1 MNILLKKLLYI
12 IFAVFHLSSTIE
24 AGNITENIEKNKAN
38 TPSLFYNIH
47 SPWVDSV
54 FNSLTQDQR
63 ISQLFMVAA
72 YSNRDQQYDDKLTA
86 TIRNHQVGGLIFFQG
101 GPIRQAT
108 LTNNLQAIT
117 KTPLL
122 IGMDCEWGLGMRLD
136 STISYPRQM
145 MLGAVSDN
153 RLIYDMGYEIAGQL
167 KELGVYLNFAP
178 VIDVNNN
185 PDNPVINNRSFGED
199 KYLVASKGIA
209 YMQGMQANGVIATAK
224 HFPGHGDT
232 NADSHFTFPIIKFD
246 TTRLDTLE
254 LFPFKQLIN
263 NKLGGL
269 MIAHLFVPMLDSTVN
284 TASTL
289 SYKIVTGLLKK
300 KLGYNGLIFTDAL
313 NMKGVSN
320 FFKPGELEVKAIQAG
335 NDVLVMPSDIPKA
348 LSAIKAA
355 IIRRTIRQSQIDS
368 SCRKILAAKEWVGL
382 QKVKLVDI
390 SSLNKKLNSPAADL
404 IQRRLV
410 ESAITIVKNQDNLIP
425 LKSLDTLRMA
435 VLMVG
440 TDKPNKFS
448 ETLSL
453 YAGFDTYYLPKQAYS
468 TYIDSLFYN
477 LRHYNIVIA
486 GILNTDYR
494 PTRNFGITHESVA
507 FLDSLSQKT
516 AVILDLFATPYS
528 LAYFKHLNNFKSIII
543 SFEDQPIILDYSAQM
558 IFGAIG
564 AKGKLSVTATPSI
577 LFGKG
582 INTSGNLR
590 LKYTIPEDLN
600 IDSNQL
606 TSIDSIVNDA
616 IHKGATPGCQILAA
630 KNGVVFYHKS
640 FGYQTYD
647 TIRRVKNTDIYDL
660 ASITKIS
667 ATLPSVMKLYEENK
681 INLKN
686 KLSVYLPEMKKSN
699 KKDIILLDMLT
710 HQARLKP
717 FIPFY
722 ERTIEPS
729 NAKESILS
737 TTYSFENPIKLGP
750 KLYAN
755 KNIRYR
761 NGYYTSKPDI
771 LHGLQVADNLF
782 ILNSYA
788 DSIFL
793 ISKESKLLSAKEYKY
808 SDMDFYY
815 LFWIVERIT
824 HKPMSEYVETN
835 FYNKLGAYTMGYLP
849 LNRFEPDRIPPTEN
863 DVLFRK
869 QVVQGYVHDPGA
881 AMMGGVCGHAGLFSN
896 ANDLAK
902 LMQMYLNKGTYGGEQ
917 YFKPETIDYFTSC
930 PFCENHNRRGIGFD
944 KPDMNSVAGPTC
956 QCVSAGSFGHTGFTG
971 TFTWADP
978 ETGLLYVFLSNRVYP
993 DAGNSKITEMDV
1005 RTKIQE
1011 VLAKSIR

>member
-1 MNILLKKLLYI
+1 MNRLLLKLVYIAFTIIFITPVVKAIETPGSVKKKKEFPNSLLYD
-12 IFAVFHLSSTIE
+12 
-24 AGNITENIEKNKAN
+24 
-38 TPSLFYNIH
+38 IH

-54 FNSLTQDQR
+54 FYSLTPDQK

-72 YSNRDQQYDDKLTA
+72 YSNRDQQYVDKLTA
-86 TIRNHQVGGLIFFQG
+86 TIYHYQVGGLIFFQG
-101 GPIRQAT
+101 GPLRQAI
-108 LTNNLQAIT
+108 LTNHFQSIA

-122 IGMDCEWGLGMRLD
+122 IGMDGEWGLGMRLD
-136 STISYPRQM
+136 SAISYPRQM

-153 RLIYDMGYEIAGQL
+153 RLIYDMGFEIASQF
-167 KELGVYLNFAP
+167 KELGVHVNFAP

-185 PDNPVINNRSFGED
+185 PNNPVINNRSFGED

-209 YMQGMQANGVIATAK
+209 FMQGMQSNGVIAIGK

-246 TTRLDTLE
+246 TTRLDTIE
-254 LFPFKQLIN
+254 LFPFKELIKN
-263 NKLGGL
+263 TLGGV

-289 SYKIVTGLLKK
+289 SKKIVTGLLRK

-348 LSAIKAA
+348 IAAIKEA
-355 IIRRTIRQSQIDS
+355 IIHRTIRQSQIDS

-382 QKVKLVDI
+382 QKIKFIDI
-390 SSLNKKLNSPAADL
+390 STLNKKLNSPSANL
-404 IQRRLV
+404 VQRRLV
-410 ESAITIVKNQDNLIP
+410 ESAITLVKNQNDFMP
-425 LKSLDTLRMA
+425 LKGLDTIRLA
-435 VLMVG
+435 VVLVG
-440 TDKPNKFS
+440 TDKPNKFT

-453 YAGFDTYYLPKQAYS
+453 YKDFDTYYLPKQSDS

-477 LRHYNIVIA
+477 LRHYNVVIA
-486 GILNTDYR
+486 GMHNTDYR
-494 PTRNFGITHESVA
+494 PTRNFGITPESVA
-507 FLDSLSQKT
+507 FLDSLSGKT
-516 AVILDLFATPYS
+516 ALILDLFATPYS
-528 LAYFKHLNNFKSIII
+528 LAYFKHLNDFKGIIV
-543 SFEDQPIILDYSAQM
+543 SFEDQPIIQDYSAQM
-558 IFGAIG
+558 IFGAVG
-564 AKGKLSVTATPSI
+564 ANGKLSVTATTSI
-577 LFGKG
+577 PFGTG
-582 INTSGNLR
+582 LSSSGNLR

-606 TSIDSIVNDA
+606 SAIDSIVNDA
-616 IHKGATPGCQILAA
+616 IQKGATPGCQVLAA
-630 KNGVVFYHKS
+630 KDGIVFYHKS

-647 TIRRVKNTDIYDL
+647 TVRLVKNSDIYDL

-667 ATLPSVMKLYEENK
+667 ATLPAVMKLYEEDK

-686 KLSVYLPEMKKSN
+686 KLSVYLPEVKKSN
-699 KKDIILLDMLT
+699 KKDIVLLDMLT

-717 FIPFY
+717 YIPFY

-729 NAKESILS
+729 NAKESLLS
-737 TTYSFENPIKLGP
+737 TTYSAENPIKLGP

-755 KNIRYR
+755 KDVRYR
-761 NGYYTSKPDI
+761 NGLYSPRPDL
-771 LHGLQVADNLF
+771 LHGLQVANNLY
-782 ILNSYA
+782 ILNSYP
-788 DSIFL
+788 DSIFS
-793 ISKESKLLSAKEYKY
+793 ISKESKLLPVKEYKY

-824 HKPMSEYVETN
+824 HQSLNEYVEKN
-835 FYNKLGAYTMGYLP
+835 FYSKLGATTLGYMP

-869 QVVQGYVHDPGA
+869 QVVHGFVHDPGA
-881 AMMGGVCGHAGLFSN
+881 AMMGGVCGHAGLFSS

-930 PFCENHNRRGIGFD
+930 PFCANHNRRGIGFD

-956 QCVSAGSFGHTGFTG
+956 QCVSASSFGHSGFTG

-978 ETGLLYVFLSNRVYP
+978 ETGLLYIFLSNRVYP
-993 DAGNSKITEMDV
+993 DASNNKITDMDV

-1011 VLAKSIR
+1011 VLAKSMK